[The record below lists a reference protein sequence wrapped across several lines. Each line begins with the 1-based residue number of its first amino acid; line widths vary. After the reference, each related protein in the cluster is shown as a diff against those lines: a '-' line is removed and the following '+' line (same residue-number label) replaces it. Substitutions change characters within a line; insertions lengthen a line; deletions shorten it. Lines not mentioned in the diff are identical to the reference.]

1 MKKNASSKIL
11 LSLGVAT
18 LLYSSAFAQ
27 EINLT
32 ESSDVGNYFEENGKD
47 INLKNPDKYKGQ
59 DLNIKMGVWDLPN
72 DDYDSAD
79 YRLNIDI
86 GKNNTLSFTHN
97 NGQNPAYVTN
107 LNATAK
113 EVKTTDIV
121 LQAFAPSVI
130 NGDLTMTSS
139 GGEAITEDE
148 KKGSGIILYNGAVE
162 GKSANGSLTING
174 NFTADKTLFAT
185 YGNFVKV
192 NGTANLKN
200 SNFGLMKRSYTDLEA
215 NNVVMV
221 QAKDFN
227 ENILKANNNAG
238 ALLLKFA
245 SDYISTDVQGKD
257 PLEAGTIIDI
267 SDEDK
272 YGDGEKGLVDYKLS
286 VQNCGGNKCLVDYK
300 LSVQNC
306 GGNKCL
312 VINGGA
318 TAAAKDK
325 LVQLQVDIDA
335 IDKLL
340 KNEFDFSQD
349 EEWTKAK
356 EALEKQKTELEQLKQ
371 EAEKNGGKIDDEKYI
386 DLVNKNSNLN
396 LSANDKASI
405 LALRSITEQL
415 GSIGADLASREGVK
429 LALDIKKDTDNTG
442 KSVSNLNSASSAVN
456 TTMNISNDV
465 SIGSRVAMLNNPF
478 GTYASKM
485 NGLKF
490 AALDSDMRPS
500 YVNEYTNSV
509 WANAF
514 GGANIIDGDSG
525 AMYGATIGVDKQA
538 NDDVLWGTYF
548 TYANAKIKDNNLE
561 QKSDNFQLGMY
572 STINVAPQWEL
583 NLKAYAQVSPTKQ
596 DNVQTDGAYNS
607 DYTSKFLGL
616 SANAG
621 RVFDFSDNTLF
632 IKPFAG
638 VNYYFSYTPSHTENG
653 AIAKDIDSMK
663 NNSVSVE
670 VGAEF
675 RKYMNENSYIFVTPK
690 IEQFVINSGDDYT
703 ANLAVNNAFFTSIE
717 ANNKKKTYGQIIV
730 GGNVDFTNQLSMNLG
745 FGAKQILAGKVDNK
759 NETYLSGQVGLKY
772 KF

>member
-18 LLYSSAFAQ
+18 LLYSGAFAA
-27 EINLT
+27 EITFN
-32 ESSDVGNYFEENGKD
+32 SDSDLNTHFD
-47 INLKNPDKYKGQ
+47 INEKDNVATFKNENYKNQ
-59 DLNIKMGVWDLPN
+59 DLTFKINTLAF
-72 DDYDSAD
+72 DDAHEDAKI
-79 YRLNIDI
+79 NIDL
-86 GKNNTLSFTHN
+86 GNNSLTLENTRNS
-97 NGQNPAYVTN
+97 GGE
-107 LNATAK
+107 TAALVRNFNVDAK
-113 EVKTTDIV
+113 DFKTTDIG
-121 LQAFAPSVI
+121 LSYFNAGII
-130 NGDLTMTSS
+130 NANFTMV
-139 GGEAITEDE
+139 
-148 KKGSGIILYNGAVE
+148 GSGEDFDLDNIDKNKASSLLIFNGSRENTNDTV
-162 GKSANGSLTING
+162 NGSLTVNG
-174 NFTADKTLFAT
+174 DFSAT
-185 YGNFVKV
+185 NSAIVSMKSDTFKV
-192 NGTANLKN
+192 NGTATIEKSGLGFLSQSYSNL
-200 SNFGLMKRSYTDLEA
+200 DA
-215 NNVVMV
+215 NDFIVLR
-221 QAKDFN
+221 AKDIKTDKLN
-227 ENILKANNNAG
+227 DETNAG
-238 ALLLKFA
+238 ALILKSGSSYIDESLLNGDDSIA
-245 SDYISTDVQGKD
+245 SLDVT
-257 PLEAGTIIDI
+257 A
-267 SDEDK
+267 EDNK
-272 YGDGEKGLVDYKLS
+272 YGGVFVDYKLS
-286 VQNCGGNKCLVDYK
+286 LKNCGGD
-300 LSVQNC
+300 
-306 GGNKCL
+306 KCL

-318 TAAAKDK
+318 TAAAKK
-325 LVQLQVDIDA
+325 LTNQIAVDLEAITRIID
-335 IDKLL
+335 DLD
-340 KNEFDFSQD
+340 NEQ
-349 EEWTKAK
+349 AK
-356 EALEKQKTELEQLKQ
+356 EALQEQKTELEKLQQ
-371 EAEKNGGKIDDEKYI
+371 EAMQNGGKIDDEKYI
-386 DLVNKNSNLN
+386 DLVNKNLNLN

-525 AMYGATIGVDKQA
+525 AMYGATVGVDKQA
-538 NDDVLWGTYF
+538 NDDVLWGAYF

-596 DNVQTDGAYNS
+596 DNVQIDGAYNS

-703 ANLAVNNAFFTSIE
+703 ANLAVNNAFFTSVE

>member
-32 ESSDVGNYFEENGKD
+32 QSSDIGNYFEENGKD

-97 NGQNPAYVTN
+97 NDQNPVYVTN

-121 LQAFAPSVI
+121 LQASAPSVI
-130 NGDLTMTSS
+130 NGNLTMTSS
-139 GGEAITEDE
+139 GGGAITEDE
-148 KKGSGIILYNGAVE
+148 KKGSGIILYNGNGAVE

-174 NFTADKTLFAT
+174 NFAADKTLFAA

-192 NGTANLKN
+192 NGTANLTN

-215 NNVVMV
+215 NNVVIV

-245 SDYISTDVQGKD
+245 GDYISTDVQGKD

-286 VQNCGGNKCLVDYK
+286 VQNCGGNKCLV
-300 LSVQNC
+300 
-306 GGNKCL
+306 
-312 VINGGA
+312 INGGA

-325 LVQLQVDIDA
+325 LTQLQVDIDT

-340 KNEFDFSQD
+340 KNEFDSSQG
-349 EEWTKAK
+349 EEWEQAK
-356 EALEKQKTELEQLKQ
+356 ETLKKQQAEIQTMLE
-371 EAEKNGGKIDDEKYI
+371 EAKKNGGKIDDEKYI
-386 DLVNKNSNLN
+386 DLVNKNLNLN

-415 GSIGADLASREGVK
+415 GSIGADLANREGVK

-525 AMYGATIGVDKQA
+525 AMYGATVGVDKQA
-538 NDDVLWGTYF
+538 NDDVLWGAYF

-596 DNVQTDGAYNS
+596 DNVQIDGAYNS

-663 NNSVSVE
+663 NNSVSIE

-703 ANLAVNNAFFTSIE
+703 ANLAVNNAFFTSVE

>member
-18 LLYSSAFAQ
+18 LLYSGAFAA
-27 EINLT
+27 EITFN
-32 ESSDVGNYFEENGKD
+32 SDSDLNTHFD
-47 INLKNPDKYKGQ
+47 INEKDNVATFKNENYKNQ
-59 DLNIKMGVWDLPN
+59 DLTFKINTLAF
-72 DDYDSAD
+72 DDAPEDAKI
-79 YRLNIDI
+79 NIDL
-86 GKNNTLSFTHN
+86 GNNSLTLENTRNSS
-97 NGQNPAYVTN
+97 GE
-107 LNATAK
+107 TAALVRNFNVDAK
-113 EVKTTDIV
+113 DFKTTDIG
-121 LQAFAPSVI
+121 LSYFNAGII
-130 NGDLTMTSS
+130 NANFTMV
-139 GGEAITEDE
+139 
-148 KKGSGIILYNGAVE
+148 GSGEDFDLDNIDKNKASSLLIFNGSRENTNDTV
-162 GKSANGSLTING
+162 NGSLTVNG
-174 NFTADKTLFAT
+174 DFSAT
-185 YGNFVKV
+185 NSAIVSMKSDTFKV
-192 NGTANLKN
+192 NGTATLKEAGLGFLSQSYSNLDVN
-200 SNFGLMKRSYTDLEA
+200 DFIALR
-215 NNVVMV
+215 
-221 QAKDFN
+221 AKDIKTDKLN
-227 ENILKANNNAG
+227 DETNAG
-238 ALLLKFA
+238 ALILKSASSYIDESLLNGDDYVA
-245 SDYISTDVQGKD
+245 SLDVT
-257 PLEAGTIIDI
+257 A
-267 SDEDK
+267 EDNK
-272 YGDGEKGLVDYKLS
+272 YGGVFVDYKLS
-286 VQNCGGNKCLVDYK
+286 LKNCGGD
-300 LSVQNC
+300 
-306 GGNKCL
+306 KCL

-318 TAAAKDK
+318 TAAAKK
-325 LVQLQVDIDA
+325 LTNQIAVDLEAITRIIDGL
-335 IDKLL
+335 D
-340 KNEFDFSQD
+340 NEQ
-349 EEWTKAK
+349 AK
-356 EALEKQKTELEQLKQ
+356 ETLKKQQAEIQTMLE
-371 EAEKNGGKIDDEKYI
+371 EAKKNGGKIDDEKYI
-386 DLVNKNSNLN
+386 DLVNKNLNLN

-525 AMYGATIGVDKQA
+525 AMYGATVGVDKQA
-538 NDDVLWGTYF
+538 NDDVLWGAYF

-596 DNVQTDGAYNS
+596 DNVQIDGAYNS

-703 ANLAVNNAFFTSIE
+703 ANLAVNNAFFTSVE

>member
-32 ESSDVGNYFEENGKD
+32 QSSDVGNYFEENGKD

-72 DDYDSAD
+72 DDYDSDD

-97 NGQNPAYVTN
+97 NGQNPVYVTN

-130 NGDLTMTSS
+130 NGNLTMTSS
-139 GGEAITEDE
+139 GAETITEDE

-174 NFTADKTLFAT
+174 NFAADKTLFAA

-192 NGTANLKN
+192 NGTANLTN

-215 NNVVMV
+215 NNVVIV

-245 SDYISTDVQGKD
+245 GDYISTDVQGKD
-257 PLEAGTIIDI
+257 PLEAATIIDI

-286 VQNCGGNKCLVDYK
+286 VQNCGGNKCLV
-300 LSVQNC
+300 
-306 GGNKCL
+306 
-312 VINGGA
+312 INGGA

-325 LVQLQVDIDA
+325 LTQLQVDIDT

-340 KNEFDFSQD
+340 KNEFDSSQG
-349 EEWTKAK
+349 EEWEQAK
-356 EALEKQKTELEQLKQ
+356 ETLKKQQAEIQTMLE
-371 EAEKNGGKIDDEKYI
+371 EAKKNGGKIDDEKYI
-386 DLVNKNSNLN
+386 DLVNKNLNLN

-525 AMYGATIGVDKQA
+525 AMYGATVGVDKQA
-538 NDDVLWGTYF
+538 NDDVLWGAYF

-596 DNVQTDGAYNS
+596 DNVQIDGAYNS

-703 ANLAVNNAFFTSIE
+703 ANLAVNNAFFTSVE

>member
-32 ESSDVGNYFEENGKD
+32 QSSDVGNYFEENGKD

-97 NGQNPAYVTN
+97 NDQNPVYVTN

-121 LQAFAPSVI
+121 LQASAPSVI
-130 NGDLTMTSS
+130 NGNLTMTSS
-139 GGEAITEDE
+139 GGGAITEDE
-148 KKGSGIILYNGAVE
+148 KKGSGIILYNGNGAVE

-174 NFTADKTLFAT
+174 NFTADKTLFAA

-192 NGTANLKN
+192 NGTANLTN

-215 NNVVMV
+215 NNVVIV

-245 SDYISTDVQGKD
+245 GDYISTDVQGKD
-257 PLEAGTIIDI
+257 PLEAITIIDI

-272 YGDGEKGLVDYKLS
+272 YGDGEKG
-286 VQNCGGNKCLVDYK
+286 LVDYK

-340 KNEFDFSQD
+340 KNEFDSSQG
-349 EEWTKAK
+349 EEWEQAK
-356 EALEKQKTELEQLKQ
+356 ETLKKQQAELQTMLE
-371 EAEKNGGKIDDEKYI
+371 EAKKNGGKIDDEKYI

-525 AMYGATIGVDKQA
+525 AMYGATVGVDKQA
-538 NDDVLWGTYF
+538 NDDVLWGAYF

-596 DNVQTDGAYNS
+596 DNVQIDGAYNS

-703 ANLAVNNAFFTSIE
+703 ANLAVNNAFFTSVE

>member
-32 ESSDVGNYFEENGKD
+32 QSSDVGNYFEENGKD

-97 NGQNPAYVTN
+97 NGQNPVYVTN

-121 LQAFAPSVI
+121 LQASAPSVI
-130 NGDLTMTSS
+130 NGNLTMTSS
-139 GGEAITEDE
+139 GAETITEDE
-148 KKGSGIILYNGAVE
+148 KKGSGIILYNGNGAVE

-174 NFTADKTLFAT
+174 NFTADKTLFAA

-192 NGTANLKN
+192 NGTANLTN

-215 NNVVMV
+215 NNVVIV

-245 SDYISTDVQGKD
+245 GDYISTDVQGKD
-257 PLEAGTIIDI
+257 PLEAATIIDI

-272 YGDGEKGLVDYKLS
+272 YGDGEKG
-286 VQNCGGNKCLVDYK
+286 LVDYK

-325 LVQLQVDIDA
+325 LVQLQVDIDT

-340 KNEFDFSQD
+340 KNEFDSSQG
-349 EEWTKAK
+349 EEWEQAK
-356 EALEKQKTELEQLKQ
+356 ETLKKQQAEIQTMLE
-371 EAEKNGGKIDDEKYI
+371 EAKKNGGKIDDEKYI
-386 DLVNKNSNLN
+386 DLVNKNLNLN

-525 AMYGATIGVDKQA
+525 AMYGATVGVDKQA
-538 NDDVLWGTYF
+538 NDDVLWGAYF

-596 DNVQTDGAYNS
+596 DNVQIDGAYNS

-703 ANLAVNNAFFTSIE
+703 ANLAVNNAFFTSVE

>member
-32 ESSDVGNYFEENGKD
+32 QSSDIGNYFEENGKD

-97 NGQNPAYVTN
+97 NDQNPVYVTN

-121 LQAFAPSVI
+121 LQASAPSVI
-130 NGDLTMTSS
+130 NGNLTMTSS
-139 GGEAITEDE
+139 GGGAITEDE
-148 KKGSGIILYNGAVE
+148 KKGSGIILYNGNGAVE

-192 NGTANLKN
+192 NGTANLTN

-227 ENILKANNNAG
+227 EDILKANNNAG

-245 SDYISTDVQGKD
+245 GDYISTSVQGKD

-286 VQNCGGNKCLVDYK
+286 VQNCGGNKCLV
-300 LSVQNC
+300 
-306 GGNKCL
+306 
-312 VINGGA
+312 INGGA
-318 TAAAKDK
+318 TAAAKNK
-325 LVQLQVDIDA
+325 LVQLQVDIDT

-340 KNEFDFSQD
+340 KNEFDSDQD
-349 EEWTKAK
+349 EEWKQAK
-356 EALEKQKTELEQLKQ
+356 EALEKQKTEFQTMLE
-371 EAEKNGGKIDDEKYI
+371 EAKKNGGKIDDEKYI

-429 LALDIKKDTDNTG
+429 LALQIKKDTDNTG

-525 AMYGATIGVDKQA
+525 AMYGATVGVDKQA
-538 NDDVLWGTYF
+538 NDDVLWGAYF

-596 DNVQTDGAYNS
+596 DNVQIDGAYNS

-703 ANLAVNNAFFTSIE
+703 ANLAVNNAFFTSVE

>member
-32 ESSDVGNYFEENGKD
+32 QSSDVGNYFEENGKD

-59 DLNIKMGVWDLPN
+59 DLNIKMGVWDLP
-72 DDYDSAD
+72 DDYDSDD

-97 NGQNPAYVTN
+97 NDQNPVYVTN

-130 NGDLTMTSS
+130 NGNLTMTSS
-139 GGEAITEDE
+139 GAGAITEDE
-148 KKGSGIILYNGAVE
+148 QKGSGIILYNGVE

-174 NFTADKTLFAT
+174 NFAADKTLFAA

-192 NGTANLKN
+192 NGTANLTN

-215 NNVVMV
+215 NNVVIV

-245 SDYISTDVQGKD
+245 GDYISTDVQGKD

-286 VQNCGGNKCLVDYK
+286 VQNCGGNKCLV
-300 LSVQNC
+300 
-306 GGNKCL
+306 
-312 VINGGA
+312 INGGA

-325 LVQLQVDIDA
+325 LVQLQVDIDT

-340 KNEFDFSQD
+340 KNEFDSSQG
-349 EEWTKAK
+349 EEWEQAK
-356 EALEKQKTELEQLKQ
+356 ETLKKQQAEIQTMLE
-371 EAEKNGGKIDDEKYI
+371 EAKKNGGKIDDEKYI
-386 DLVNKNSNLN
+386 DLVNKNLNLN

-525 AMYGATIGVDKQA
+525 AMYGATVGVDKQA
-538 NDDVLWGTYF
+538 NDDVLWGAYF

-596 DNVQTDGAYNS
+596 DNVQIDGAYNS

-703 ANLAVNNAFFTSIE
+703 ANLAVNNAFFTSVE

>member
-27 EINLT
+27 EINLAG
-32 ESSDVGNYFEENGKD
+32 SSDIGKYFEENGKD
-47 INLKNPDKYKGQ
+47 INLKNPDQYKGQ
-59 DLNIKMGVWDLPN
+59 DLSIKMGIGDLPS
-72 DDYDSAD
+72 DGYDSAD

-97 NGQNPAYVTN
+97 NNQEPAYVTN

-139 GGEAITEDE
+139 GKEAITQDE
-148 KKGSGIILYNGAVE
+148 EKGSGIILYNGAGE
-162 GKSANGSLTING
+162 TQSANGSLTING

-192 NGTANLKN
+192 NGTANLTN

-227 ENILKANNNAG
+227 KDILEEKSNNNAG

-245 SDYISTDVQGKD
+245 SDYISTNVQGKD
-257 PLEAGTIIDI
+257 PLEAGTVLDI
-267 SDEDK
+267 TDDK
-272 YGDGEKGLVDYKLS
+272 YSGGLVDYKLS
-286 VQNCGGNKCLVDYK
+286 VQNCGGNKCLV
-300 LSVQNC
+300 V
-306 GGNKCL
+306 
-312 VINGGA
+312 NGGA

-325 LVQLQVDIDA
+325 LVQLQVDIDT
-335 IDKLL
+335 INKLL
-340 KNEFDFSQD
+340 ENEFDSSQD

-478 GTYASKM
+478 G
-485 NGLKF
+485 
-490 AALDSDMRPS
+490 
-500 YVNEYTNSV
+500 
-509 WANAF
+509 
-514 GGANIIDGDSG
+514 
-525 AMYGATIGVDKQA
+525 
-538 NDDVLWGTYF
+538 
-548 TYANAKIKDNNLE
+548 
-561 QKSDNFQLGMY
+561 
-572 STINVAPQWEL
+572 
-583 NLKAYAQVSPTKQ
+583 
-596 DNVQTDGAYNS
+596 
-607 DYTSKFLGL
+607 
-616 SANAG
+616 
-621 RVFDFSDNTLF
+621 
-632 IKPFAG
+632 
-638 VNYYFSYTPSHTENG
+638 
-653 AIAKDIDSMK
+653 
-663 NNSVSVE
+663 
-670 VGAEF
+670 
-675 RKYMNENSYIFVTPK
+675 
-690 IEQFVINSGDDYT
+690 
-703 ANLAVNNAFFTSIE
+703 
-717 ANNKKKTYGQIIV
+717 
-730 GGNVDFTNQLSMNLG
+730 
-745 FGAKQILAGKVDNK
+745 K
-759 NETYLSGQVGLKY
+759 NEWS
-772 KF
+772 

>member
-32 ESSDVGNYFEENGKD
+32 QSSDVGNYFEENGKD

-59 DLNIKMGVWDLPN
+59 DLNIKMGVWDLPD

-97 NGQNPAYVTN
+97 NDQNPVYVTN

-130 NGDLTMTSS
+130 NGNLTMTSS
-139 GGEAITEDE
+139 GGGAITEDE
-148 KKGSGIILYNGAVE
+148 KKGSGIILYNGNGAVE

-174 NFTADKTLFAT
+174 NFAADKTLFAA

-192 NGTANLKN
+192 NGTANLTN

-215 NNVVMV
+215 NNVVIV

-245 SDYISTDVQGKD
+245 GDYISTDVQGKD

-286 VQNCGGNKCLVDYK
+286 VQNCGGNKCLV
-300 LSVQNC
+300 
-306 GGNKCL
+306 
-312 VINGGA
+312 INGGA

-325 LVQLQVDIDA
+325 LVQLQVDIDT

-340 KNEFDFSQD
+340 KNEFDSSQG
-349 EEWTKAK
+349 EEWEQAK
-356 EALEKQKTELEQLKQ
+356 ETLKKQQAEIQTMLE
-371 EAEKNGGKIDDEKYI
+371 EAKKNGGKIDDEKYI
-386 DLVNKNSNLN
+386 DLVNKNLNLN

-525 AMYGATIGVDKQA
+525 AMYGATVGVDKQA
-538 NDDVLWGTYF
+538 NDDVLWGAYF

-596 DNVQTDGAYNS
+596 DNVQIDGAYNS

-653 AIAKDIDSMK
+653 AIAKDIDSIK

-703 ANLAVNNAFFTSIE
+703 ANLAVNNAFFTSVE

>member
-18 LLYSSAFAQ
+18 LLYSGAFAA
-27 EINLT
+27 EITFN
-32 ESSDVGNYFEENGKD
+32 SDSDLNTHFD
-47 INLKNPDKYKGQ
+47 INEKDNVATFKNENYKNQ
-59 DLNIKMGVWDLPN
+59 DLTFKINTLAF
-72 DDYDSAD
+72 DDAPEDAKI
-79 YRLNIDI
+79 NIDL
-86 GKNNTLSFTHN
+86 GNNSLTLENTRNS
-97 NGQNPAYVTN
+97 GGE
-107 LNATAK
+107 TAALVRNFNVDAK
-113 EVKTTDIV
+113 DFKTTDIG
-121 LQAFAPSVI
+121 LSYFNAGII
-130 NGDLTMTSS
+130 NANFTMV
-139 GGEAITEDE
+139 
-148 KKGSGIILYNGAVE
+148 GSGEDFDLDNIDKNKASSLLIFNGSRENTNDTV
-162 GKSANGSLTING
+162 NGSLTVNG
-174 NFTADKTLFAT
+174 DFSAT
-185 YGNFVKV
+185 NSAIVSMKSDTFKV
-192 NGTANLKN
+192 NGTATIEKSGLGFLSQSYSNLDVN
-200 SNFGLMKRSYTDLEA
+200 DFIALR
-215 NNVVMV
+215 
-221 QAKDFN
+221 AKDIKTDKLN
-227 ENILKANNNAG
+227 DETNAG
-238 ALLLKFA
+238 ALILKSASSYIDESLLNDDDYVA
-245 SDYISTDVQGKD
+245 SLDVT
-257 PLEAGTIIDI
+257 A
-267 SDEDK
+267 EDNK
-272 YGDGEKGLVDYKLS
+272 YGGVFVDYKLS
-286 VQNCGGNKCLVDYK
+286 LKNCGGD
-300 LSVQNC
+300 
-306 GGNKCL
+306 KCL

-318 TAAAKDK
+318 TAAAKK
-325 LVQLQVDIDA
+325 LTNQIAVDLEAITRIIDGL
-335 IDKLL
+335 D
-340 KNEFDFSQD
+340 NEQ
-349 EEWTKAK
+349 AK
-356 EALEKQKTELEQLKQ
+356 EALQEQKTELEQLKQ

-525 AMYGATIGVDKQA
+525 AMYGATVGVDKQA
-538 NDDVLWGTYF
+538 NDDVLWGAYF

-596 DNVQTDGAYNS
+596 DNVQIDGAYNS

>member
-32 ESSDVGNYFEENGKD
+32 QSSDVGNYFEENGND

-59 DLNIKMGVWDLPN
+59 DLSIKMGVWDLPN

-97 NGQNPAYVTN
+97 NGQNPVYVTN

-121 LQAFAPSVI
+121 LQASAPSVI
-130 NGDLTMTSS
+130 NGNLTMTSS
-139 GGEAITEDE
+139 GAGTITEDE
-148 KKGSGIILYNGAVE
+148 KKGSGIILYNGNGAVE

-174 NFTADKTLFAT
+174 NFTADKTLFAA

-192 NGTANLKN
+192 NGTANLTN

-215 NNVVMV
+215 NNVVIV

-245 SDYISTDVQGKD
+245 GDYISTDVQGKD
-257 PLEAGTIIDI
+257 PLEAVTIIDI

-286 VQNCGGNKCLVDYK
+286 VQNCGGNKCLV
-300 LSVQNC
+300 V
-306 GGNKCL
+306 
-312 VINGGA
+312 NGGA

-325 LVQLQVDIDA
+325 LTQLKVDINA

-340 KNEFDFSQD
+340 KNEFDSSQD
-349 EEWTKAK
+349 EEWKQAK
-356 EALEKQKTELEQLKQ
+356 EALEKQKTELEKLQQ
-371 EAEKNGGKIDDEKYI
+371 EAMQNGGKIDDEKYI
-386 DLVNKNSNLN
+386 DLVNKNLNLN

-525 AMYGATIGVDKQA
+525 AMYGATVGVDKQA
-538 NDDVLWGTYF
+538 NDDVLWGAYF

-572 STINVAPQWEL
+572 STINIAPQWEL

-596 DNVQTDGAYNS
+596 DNVQIDGAYNS

-703 ANLAVNNAFFTSIE
+703 ANLAVNNAFFTSVE
-717 ANNKKKTYGQIIV
+717 ANNKKKNIR
-730 GGNVDFTNQLSMNLG
+730 TNYRRG
-745 FGAKQILAGKVDNK
+745 
-759 NETYLSGQVGLKY
+759 
-772 KF
+772 

>member
-32 ESSDVGNYFEENGKD
+32 QSSDVGKYFEENGKD
-47 INLKNPDKYKGQ
+47 INLKNPDQYKGQ
-59 DLNIKMGVWDLPN
+59 DLSIKMGVWDLPN

-86 GKNNTLSFTHN
+86 GKDNTLSFTHN
-97 NGQNPAYVTN
+97 NKENPAYVTN

-130 NGDLTMTSS
+130 NGNLTMTSS
-139 GGEAITEDE
+139 GAGAITEDE
-148 KKGSGIILYNGAVE
+148 KKGSGIILYNGNGAVE

-174 NFTADKTLFAT
+174 NFAADKTLFAA

-192 NGTANLKN
+192 NGTANLTN

-215 NNVVMV
+215 NNVVIV

-286 VQNCGGNKCLVDYK
+286 VQNCGGNKCLV
-300 LSVQNC
+300 
-306 GGNKCL
+306 
-312 VINGGA
+312 INGGA
-318 TAAAKDK
+318 TAAAKNK

-340 KNEFDFSQD
+340 KSEFDSSQD
-349 EEWTKAK
+349 EEWEQAK
-356 EALEKQKTELEQLKQ
+356 ETLKKQQAEIQTMLE
-371 EAEKNGGKIDDEKYI
+371 EAKKNGGKIDDEKYI

-525 AMYGATIGVDKQA
+525 AMYGATVGVDKQA
-538 NDDVLWGTYF
+538 NDDVLWGAYF

-596 DNVQTDGAYNS
+596 DNVQIDGAYNS

-663 NNSVSVE
+663 NNSVSIE

-703 ANLAVNNAFFTSIE
+703 ANLAVNNAFFTSVE

>member
-1 MKKNASSKIL
+1 MLIFNGSRENTNDTVNT
-11 LSLGVAT
+11 G
-18 LLYSSAFAQ
+18 
-27 EINLT
+27 LT
-32 ESSDVGNYFEENGKD
+32 V
-47 INLKNPDKYKGQ
+47 
-59 DLNIKMGVWDLPN
+59 
-72 DDYDSAD
+72 
-79 YRLNIDI
+79 
-86 GKNNTLSFTHN
+86 
-97 NGQNPAYVTN
+97 
-107 LNATAK
+107 
-113 EVKTTDIV
+113 
-121 LQAFAPSVI
+121 
-130 NGDLTMTSS
+130 NGDFSTTNSTIVSM
-139 GGEAITEDE
+139 
-148 KKGSGIILYNGAVE
+148 
-162 GKSANGSLTING
+162 KSDT
-174 NFTADKTLFAT
+174 F
-185 YGNFVKV
+185 KV
-192 NGTANLKN
+192 NGTATLKEAGLRFLSQSYSNLDVN
-200 SNFGLMKRSYTDLEA
+200 DFIALR
-215 NNVVMV
+215 
-221 QAKDFN
+221 AKDIKTDKLN
-227 ENILKANNNAG
+227 DETNAG
-238 ALLLKFA
+238 ALILKTASSYINESLLNGD
-245 SDYISTDVQGKD
+245 DYAAYLDV
-257 PLEAGTIIDI
+257 ID
-267 SDEDK
+267 DKK
-272 YGDGEKGLVDYKLS
+272 YGGAFVDYKLS
-286 VQNCGGNKCLVDYK
+286 LKNCGGD
-300 LSVQNC
+300 
-306 GGNKCL
+306 KCL

-318 TAAAKDK
+318 TAAAKNLTNQIAVDLEAITRIIDGLDNEQAK
-325 LVQLQVDIDA
+325 KTLQ
-335 IDKLL
+335 
-340 KNEFDFSQD
+340 Q
-349 EEWTKAK
+349 
-356 EALEKQKTELEQLKQ
+356 QKTELEQLKQ

-429 LALDIKKDTDNTG
+429 LALQIKKDTDNTG

-525 AMYGATIGVDKQA
+525 AMYGATVGVDKQA
-538 NDDVLWGTYF
+538 NDDVLWGAYF

-572 STINVAPQWEL
+572 STINIAPQWEL

-596 DNVQTDGAYNS
+596 DNVQIDGAYNS

-638 VNYYFSYTPSHTENG
+638 VNYYFSYTPFHTENG

-690 IEQFVINSGDDYT
+690 IEQFVINSSDDYT

>member
-18 LLYSSAFAQ
+18 LLYSSAFAA
-27 EINLT
+27 EITFN
-32 ESSDVGNYFEENGKD
+32 SDSDLNTHFD
-47 INLKNPDKYKGQ
+47 INEKDNVATFKNENYKNQ
-59 DLNIKMGVWDLPN
+59 DLTFKINTLAF
-72 DDYDSAD
+72 DDAPEDAKI
-79 YRLNIDI
+79 NIDL
-86 GKNNTLSFTHN
+86 GNNSLTLENTRNSS
-97 NGQNPAYVTN
+97 GE
-107 LNATAK
+107 TAALVRNFNVDAK
-113 EVKTTDIV
+113 DFKTTDIG
-121 LQAFAPSVI
+121 LSYFNAGII
-130 NGDLTMTSS
+130 NANFTMV
-139 GGEAITEDE
+139 
-148 KKGSGIILYNGAVE
+148 GSGEDFDLDNIDKNKASSLLIFNGSRENTNDTV
-162 GKSANGSLTING
+162 NGSLTVNG
-174 NFTADKTLFAT
+174 DFSAT
-185 YGNFVKV
+185 NSAIVSMKSDTFKV
-192 NGTANLKN
+192 NGTATLKEADLGFLSQSYSNLDVN
-200 SNFGLMKRSYTDLEA
+200 DFIALR
-215 NNVVMV
+215 
-221 QAKDFN
+221 AKDIKTDKLN
-227 ENILKANNNAG
+227 DETNAG
-238 ALLLKFA
+238 ALILKSASSYIDESLLNGDDYVA
-245 SDYISTDVQGKD
+245 SLDVT
-257 PLEAGTIIDI
+257 A
-267 SDEDK
+267 EDNK
-272 YGDGEKGLVDYKLS
+272 YGGVFVDYKLS
-286 VQNCGGNKCLVDYK
+286 LKNCGGD
-300 LSVQNC
+300 
-306 GGNKCL
+306 KCL

-318 TAAAKDK
+318 TAAAKK
-325 LVQLQVDIDA
+325 LTNQIAVDLEAITRIIDGL
-335 IDKLL
+335 D
-340 KNEFDFSQD
+340 NEQ
-349 EEWTKAK
+349 AK
-356 EALEKQKTELEQLKQ
+356 EALQEQKTELEQLKQ

-386 DLVNKNSNLN
+386 DLVNKNLNLN

-525 AMYGATIGVDKQA
+525 AMYGATVGVDKQA
-538 NDDVLWGTYF
+538 NDDVLWGAYF

-596 DNVQTDGAYNS
+596 DNVQIDGAYNS

-663 NNSVSVE
+663 NNSVSIE

-703 ANLAVNNAFFTSIE
+703 ANLAVNNAFFTSVE

>member
-18 LLYSSAFAQ
+18 LLYSGAFAQ
-27 EINLT
+27 EIDLT
-32 ESSDVGNYFEENGKD
+32 QSSDIGKYFEENGKD

-59 DLNIKMGVWDLPN
+59 DLSIKMGIGDLPS
-72 DDYDSAD
+72 DGYDSAD
-79 YRLNIDI
+79 YRFNIDI

-97 NGQNPAYVTN
+97 NKGEPAYVTN

-130 NGDLTMTSS
+130 NGNLTMTSS
-139 GGEAITEDE
+139 GAGAITEDE
-148 KKGSGIILYNGAVE
+148 KKGSGIILYNGAGE
-162 GKSANGSLTING
+162 TQSANGSLTING
-174 NFTADKTLFAT
+174 NFTVDKTLFAT

-192 NGTANLKN
+192 NGTANLTN
-200 SNFGLMKRSYTDLEA
+200 SNFGLIKRSYTDLEA

-227 ENILKANNNAG
+227 KDILEEKSNNNAG
-238 ALLLKFA
+238 ALLVKFLN
-245 SDYISTDVQGKD
+245 DYVSTDLHGKD
-257 PLEAGTIIDI
+257 VIETGAVIDI
-267 SDEDK
+267 SDEDE
-272 YGDGEKGLVDYKLS
+272 YGDGKKGLVDYKLS
-286 VQNCGGNKCLVDYK
+286 VQNCGGNKCLV
-300 LSVQNC
+300 V
-306 GGNKCL
+306 
-312 VINGGA
+312 NGGA

-325 LVQLQVDIDA
+325 LTQLKVDINA

-340 KNEFDFSQD
+340 KNEFDSSQD
-349 EEWTKAK
+349 EEWKQAK
-356 EALEKQKTELEQLKQ
+356 EALEKQKTELEKLQQ
-371 EAEKNGGKIDDEKYI
+371 EAMQNGGKIDDEKYI
-386 DLVNKNSNLN
+386 DLVNKNLNLN

-525 AMYGATIGVDKQA
+525 AMYGATVGVDKQA
-538 NDDVLWGTYF
+538 NDDVLWGAYF

-596 DNVQTDGAYNS
+596 DNVQIDGAYNS

-703 ANLAVNNAFFTSIE
+703 ANLAVNKCFL
-717 ANNKKKTYGQIIV
+717 Y
-730 GGNVDFTNQLSMNLG
+730 
-745 FGAKQILAGKVDNK
+745 
-759 NETYLSGQVGLKY
+759 
-772 KF
+772 

>member
-18 LLYSSAFAQ
+18 LLYSGAFAA
-27 EINLT
+27 EITFN
-32 ESSDVGNYFEENGKD
+32 SDSDLNTHFD
-47 INLKNPDKYKGQ
+47 INEKDNVATFKNENYKNQ
-59 DLNIKMGVWDLPN
+59 DLTFKINTLAF
-72 DDYDSAD
+72 DDAPEDAKI
-79 YRLNIDI
+79 NIDL
-86 GKNNTLSFTHN
+86 GNNSLTLENTRNS
-97 NGQNPAYVTN
+97 GGE
-107 LNATAK
+107 TAALVRNFNVDAK
-113 EVKTTDIV
+113 DFKTTDIG
-121 LQAFAPSVI
+121 LGYFNAGII
-130 NGDLTMTSS
+130 NANFTMV
-139 GGEAITEDE
+139 
-148 KKGSGIILYNGAVE
+148 GSGEDFDLDNIDKNKASSLLIFNGSRENTNDTV
-162 GKSANGSLTING
+162 NGSLTVNG
-174 NFTADKTLFAT
+174 DFSAT
-185 YGNFVKV
+185 NSAIVSMKSDTFKV
-192 NGTANLKN
+192 NGTATIEKSGLGFLSQSYSNL
-200 SNFGLMKRSYTDLEA
+200 DA
-215 NNVVMV
+215 NDFIVLR
-221 QAKDFN
+221 AKDIKTDKLN
-227 ENILKANNNAG
+227 DETNAG
-238 ALLLKFA
+238 ALILKSGSSYIDESLLNGDDYVA
-245 SDYISTDVQGKD
+245 SLDVT
-257 PLEAGTIIDI
+257 A
-267 SDEDK
+267 EDNK
-272 YGDGEKGLVDYKLS
+272 YGGVFVDYKLS
-286 VQNCGGNKCLVDYK
+286 LKNCGGD
-300 LSVQNC
+300 
-306 GGNKCL
+306 KCL

-318 TAAAKDK
+318 TAAAKK
-325 LVQLQVDIDA
+325 LTNQIAVDLEAITRIID
-335 IDKLL
+335 DLD
-340 KNEFDFSQD
+340 NEQ
-349 EEWTKAK
+349 AK
-356 EALEKQKTELEQLKQ
+356 ETLKKQQAELQTMLE
-371 EAEKNGGKIDDEKYI
+371 EAKKNGGKIDDEKYI
-386 DLVNKNSNLN
+386 DLVNKNLNLN

-525 AMYGATIGVDKQA
+525 AMYGATVGVDKQA

-596 DNVQTDGAYNS
+596 DNVQIDGAYNS

-663 NNSVSVE
+663 NNSVSIE

-703 ANLAVNNAFFTSIE
+703 ANLAVNNAFFTSVE

>member
-32 ESSDVGNYFEENGKD
+32 QSSDVGNYFEENGKD

-59 DLNIKMGVWDLPN
+59 DLSIKMGVWDLP
-72 DDYDSAD
+72 DDYDSDD

-97 NGQNPAYVTN
+97 NGQNPVYVTN

-130 NGDLTMTSS
+130 NGNLTMTSS
-139 GGEAITEDE
+139 GAETITEDE
-148 KKGSGIILYNGAVE
+148 KKGSGIILYNGNGAVE

-174 NFTADKTLFAT
+174 NFTADKTLFAA

-192 NGTANLKN
+192 NGTANLTN
-200 SNFGLMKRSYTDLEA
+200 SNFGLMKHSYTDLEA
-215 NNVVMV
+215 NNVVIV

-245 SDYISTDVQGKD
+245 GDYISTDVQGKD
-257 PLEAGTIIDI
+257 PLEAATIIDI

-272 YGDGEKGLVDYKLS
+272 YGDGEKG
-286 VQNCGGNKCLVDYK
+286 LVDYK

-325 LVQLQVDIDA
+325 LVQLQVDIDT

-340 KNEFDFSQD
+340 KNEFDSSQG
-349 EEWTKAK
+349 EEWEQAK
-356 EALEKQKTELEQLKQ
+356 ETLKKQQAEIQTMLE
-371 EAEKNGGKIDDEKYI
+371 EAKKNGGKIDDEKYI

-525 AMYGATIGVDKQA
+525 AMYGATVGVDKQA

-596 DNVQTDGAYNS
+596 DNVQIDGAYNS

-703 ANLAVNNAFFTSIE
+703 ANLAVNNAFFTSVE

>member
-1 MKKNASSKIL
+1 MLIFNGSRENTNDTVN
-11 LSLGVAT
+11 GG
-18 LLYSSAFAQ
+18 
-27 EINLT
+27 LT
-32 ESSDVGNYFEENGKD
+32 V
-47 INLKNPDKYKGQ
+47 
-59 DLNIKMGVWDLPN
+59 
-72 DDYDSAD
+72 
-79 YRLNIDI
+79 
-86 GKNNTLSFTHN
+86 
-97 NGQNPAYVTN
+97 
-107 LNATAK
+107 
-113 EVKTTDIV
+113 
-121 LQAFAPSVI
+121 
-130 NGDLTMTSS
+130 NGDFSATNSTIVSM
-139 GGEAITEDE
+139 
-148 KKGSGIILYNGAVE
+148 
-162 GKSANGSLTING
+162 KSDT
-174 NFTADKTLFAT
+174 F
-185 YGNFVKV
+185 KV
-192 NGTANLKN
+192 NGTATLKEAGLRFLSQSYSNLDVN
-200 SNFGLMKRSYTDLEA
+200 DFIALR
-215 NNVVMV
+215 
-221 QAKDFN
+221 AKDIKTDKLN
-227 ENILKANNNAG
+227 DETNAG
-238 ALLLKFA
+238 ALILKTASSYINESLLNGD
-245 SDYISTDVQGKD
+245 DYAAYLDVTDDK
-257 PLEAGTIIDI
+257 
-267 SDEDK
+267 K
-272 YGDGEKGLVDYKLS
+272 YGGAFVDYKLS
-286 VQNCGGNKCLVDYK
+286 LKNCGGD
-300 LSVQNC
+300 
-306 GGNKCL
+306 KCL

-318 TAAAKDK
+318 TAAAKNLTNQIAVDLEAITRIIDGLDNK
-325 LVQLQVDIDA
+325 QAKKTLQ
-335 IDKLL
+335 
-340 KNEFDFSQD
+340 Q
-349 EEWTKAK
+349 
-356 EALEKQKTELEQLKQ
+356 QKIELEQLKQ

-405 LALRSITEQL
+405 LVLRSITEQL

-429 LALDIKKDTDNTG
+429 LALQIKKDTDNTG

-465 SIGSRVAMLNNPF
+465 SIGSRVAMLNNSF

-538 NDDVLWGTYF
+538 NDDVLWGVYF

-572 STINVAPQWEL
+572 STINIAPQWEL

-596 DNVQTDGAYNS
+596 DNVQADGAYNS

-663 NNSVSVE
+663 NDSVSIE

-675 RKYMNENSYIFVTPK
+675 RKYMNENSYIFATPK

-703 ANLAVNNAFFTSIE
+703 ANLAVNNAFFTSVE

>member
-32 ESSDVGNYFEENGKD
+32 QSSDVGKYFEENGKD

-97 NGQNPAYVTN
+97 NDQNPVYVTN

-130 NGDLTMTSS
+130 NGDLTMTSL

-162 GKSANGSLTING
+162 GKSVNGSLTING

-192 NGTANLKN
+192 NGTANLTN

-215 NNVVMV
+215 NNVVIV

-245 SDYISTDVQGKD
+245 GDYISTDVQGKD

-286 VQNCGGNKCLVDYK
+286 VQNCGGNKCLV
-300 LSVQNC
+300 
-306 GGNKCL
+306 
-312 VINGGA
+312 INGGA

-325 LVQLQVDIDA
+325 LVQLQVDIDT

-340 KNEFDFSQD
+340 KNEFDSSQG
-349 EEWTKAK
+349 EEWEQAK
-356 EALEKQKTELEQLKQ
+356 ETLKKQQAEIQTMLE
-371 EAEKNGGKIDDEKYI
+371 EAKKNGGKIDDEKYI
-386 DLVNKNSNLN
+386 DLVNKNLNLN

-525 AMYGATIGVDKQA
+525 AMYGATVGVDKQA
-538 NDDVLWGTYF
+538 NDDVLWGAYF

-596 DNVQTDGAYNS
+596 DNVQIDGAYNS

>member
-18 LLYSSAFAQ
+18 LLYSGAFAA
-27 EINLT
+27 EITFN
-32 ESSDVGNYFEENGKD
+32 SDSDLNTHFD
-47 INLKNPDKYKGQ
+47 INEKDNVATFKNENYKNQ
-59 DLNIKMGVWDLPN
+59 DLTFKINTLAFEDAHEDAKI
-72 DDYDSAD
+72 
-79 YRLNIDI
+79 NIDL
-86 GKNNTLSFTHN
+86 GNNSLTLENTRNS
-97 NGQNPAYVTN
+97 GGE
-107 LNATAK
+107 TAALVRNFNVDAK
-113 EVKTTDIV
+113 DFKTTDIG
-121 LQAFAPSVI
+121 LSYFNA
-130 NGDLTMTSS
+130 
-139 GGEAITEDE
+139 
-148 KKGSGIILYNGAVE
+148 GIINANFTMVGSDEDFDLDNIDKNKASSLLIFNGSRENTNDTV
-162 GKSANGSLTING
+162 NGSLTVNG
-174 NFTADKTLFAT
+174 DFSAT
-185 YGNFVKV
+185 NSAIVSMKSDTFKV
-192 NGTANLKN
+192 NGTATIEKSGLGFLSQSYSNLDVN
-200 SNFGLMKRSYTDLEA
+200 DFIALR
-215 NNVVMV
+215 
-221 QAKDFN
+221 AKDIKTDKLN
-227 ENILKANNNAG
+227 DKTNAG
-238 ALLLKFA
+238 ALILKTASSYINENLLNGDDSIA
-245 SDYISTDVQGKD
+245 YLDV
-257 PLEAGTIIDI
+257 T
-267 SDEDK
+267 DEDNQ
-272 YGDGEKGLVDYKLS
+272 YGGVFVDYKLS
-286 VQNCGGNKCLVDYK
+286 LKNCGGD
-300 LSVQNC
+300 
-306 GGNKCL
+306 KCL

-318 TAAAKDK
+318 TAAAKK
-325 LVQLQVDIDA
+325 LTNQIAVDLEAITRIID
-335 IDKLL
+335 DLD
-340 KNEFDFSQD
+340 NEQ
-349 EEWTKAK
+349 AK

>member
-18 LLYSSAFAQ
+18 LLYSGAFAQ
-27 EINLT
+27 EIDLT
-32 ESSDVGNYFEENGKD
+32 QSSDIGKYFEENGKD
-47 INLKNPDKYKGQ
+47 INLKNPDQYKGQ
-59 DLNIKMGVWDLPN
+59 DLSIKMGVWDLPN

-79 YRLNIDI
+79 YRFNIDI

-97 NGQNPAYVTN
+97 NKGEPAYVTN

-139 GGEAITEDE
+139 GAGAITEDE
-148 KKGSGIILYNGAVE
+148 KKGSGIILYNGAGE
-162 GKSANGSLTING
+162 TQSANGSLTING
-174 NFTADKTLFAT
+174 NFTVDKTLFAT

-192 NGTANLKN
+192 NGTANLTN
-200 SNFGLMKRSYTDLEA
+200 SNFGLIKRSYTDLEA

-227 ENILKANNNAG
+227 KDILEEKSNNNAG
-238 ALLLKFA
+238 ALLVKFLN
-245 SDYISTDVQGKD
+245 DYVSTDLHGKD
-257 PLEAGTIIDI
+257 VIETGAVIDI
-267 SDEDK
+267 SDEDE
-272 YGDGEKGLVDYKLS
+272 YGDGKKGLVDYKLS
-286 VQNCGGNKCLVDYK
+286 VQNCGGNKCLV
-300 LSVQNC
+300 V
-306 GGNKCL
+306 
-312 VINGGA
+312 NGGA

-325 LVQLQVDIDA
+325 LTQLKVDINA

-340 KNEFDFSQD
+340 KNEFDSSQD
-349 EEWTKAK
+349 EEWKQAK
-356 EALEKQKTELEQLKQ
+356 EALEKQKTELEKLQQ
-371 EAEKNGGKIDDEKYI
+371 EAMQNGGKIDDEKYI
-386 DLVNKNSNLN
+386 DLVNKNLNLN

-429 LALDIKKDTDNTG
+429 LALQIKKDTDNTG
-442 KSVSNLNSASSAVN
+442 KSVSNFNSASSAVN

-525 AMYGATIGVDKQA
+525 AMYGATVGVDKQA
-538 NDDVLWGTYF
+538 NDNVLWGAYF

-572 STINVAPQWEL
+572 STINIAPQWEL

-596 DNVQTDGAYNS
+596 DNVQS
-607 DYTSKFLGL
+607 
-616 SANAG
+616 
-621 RVFDFSDNTLF
+621 RWC
-632 IKPFAG
+632 I
-638 VNYYFSYTPSHTENG
+638 
-653 AIAKDIDSMK
+653 
-663 NNSVSVE
+663 
-670 VGAEF
+670 
-675 RKYMNENSYIFVTPK
+675 
-690 IEQFVINSGDDYT
+690 
-703 ANLAVNNAFFTSIE
+703 
-717 ANNKKKTYGQIIV
+717 
-730 GGNVDFTNQLSMNLG
+730 
-745 FGAKQILAGKVDNK
+745 
-759 NETYLSGQVGLKY
+759 
-772 KF
+772 

>member
-32 ESSDVGNYFEENGKD
+32 QSSDIGNYFEENGKD

-59 DLNIKMGVWDLPN
+59 DLNIKMGVWDLP
-72 DDYDSAD
+72 DDYDSDD

-97 NGQNPAYVTN
+97 NDQNPVYVTN

-121 LQAFAPSVI
+121 LQASAPSVI
-130 NGDLTMTSS
+130 NGNLTMTSS
-139 GGEAITEDE
+139 GAGTITEDE
-148 KKGSGIILYNGAVE
+148 KKGSGIILYNGNGAVE

-174 NFTADKTLFAT
+174 NFTADKTLFAA

-192 NGTANLKN
+192 NGTANLTN

-215 NNVVMV
+215 NNVVIV

-245 SDYISTDVQGKD
+245 GDYISTDVQGKD

-286 VQNCGGNKCLVDYK
+286 VQNCGGNKCLV
-300 LSVQNC
+300 
-306 GGNKCL
+306 
-312 VINGGA
+312 INGGA

-325 LVQLQVDIDA
+325 LVQLQVDIDT

-340 KNEFDFSQD
+340 KNEFDSSQG
-349 EEWTKAK
+349 EEWEQAK
-356 EALEKQKTELEQLKQ
+356 ETLKKQQAEIQTMLE
-371 EAEKNGGKIDDEKYI
+371 EAKKNGGKIDDEKYI
-386 DLVNKNSNLN
+386 DLVNKNLNLN

-538 NDDVLWGTYF
+538 NDDVLWGAYF

-596 DNVQTDGAYNS
+596 DNVQIDGAYNS

-663 NNSVSVE
+663 NNSVSIE

-703 ANLAVNNAFFTSIE
+703 ANLAVNNAFFTSVE

>member
-32 ESSDVGNYFEENGKD
+32 QSSDVGNYFEENGKD

-59 DLNIKMGVWDLPN
+59 DLSIKMGVWDLP
-72 DDYDSAD
+72 DDYDSDD

-97 NGQNPAYVTN
+97 NGQNPVYVTN

-130 NGDLTMTSS
+130 NGNLTMTSS
-139 GGEAITEDE
+139 GAETITEDE
-148 KKGSGIILYNGAVE
+148 KKGSGIILYNGNGAVE

-192 NGTANLKN
+192 NGTANLTN
-200 SNFGLMKRSYTDLEA
+200 SNFGLMKHSYTDLEA
-215 NNVVMV
+215 NNVVIV

-245 SDYISTDVQGKD
+245 GDYISTDVQGKD
-257 PLEAGTIIDI
+257 PLEAATIIDI

-272 YGDGEKGLVDYKLS
+272 YGDGEKG
-286 VQNCGGNKCLVDYK
+286 LVDYK

-325 LVQLQVDIDA
+325 LVQLQVDIDT

-340 KNEFDFSQD
+340 KNEFDSSQG
-349 EEWTKAK
+349 EEWEQAK
-356 EALEKQKTELEQLKQ
+356 ETLKKQQAEIQTMLE
-371 EAEKNGGKIDDEKYI
+371 EAKKNGGKIDDEKYI
-386 DLVNKNSNLN
+386 DLVNKNLNLN

-525 AMYGATIGVDKQA
+525 AMYGATVGVDKQA
-538 NDDVLWGTYF
+538 NDDVLWGAYF

-596 DNVQTDGAYNS
+596 DNVQIDGAYNS

-703 ANLAVNNAFFTSIE
+703 ANLAVNNAFFTSVE

>member
-32 ESSDVGNYFEENGKD
+32 QSSDVGNYFEENGKD

-97 NGQNPAYVTN
+97 NDQNPVYVTN

-121 LQAFAPSVI
+121 LQASAPSVI
-130 NGDLTMTSS
+130 NGNLTMTSS
-139 GGEAITEDE
+139 GGGAITEDE
-148 KKGSGIILYNGAVE
+148 KKGSGIILYNGNGAVE

-174 NFTADKTLFAT
+174 NFAADKTLFAA

-192 NGTANLKN
+192 NGTANLTN

-215 NNVVMV
+215 NNVVIV

-245 SDYISTDVQGKD
+245 GDYISTDIQGKD
-257 PLEAGTIIDI
+257 PLEAATIIDI

-272 YGDGEKGLVDYKLS
+272 YGDGEKG
-286 VQNCGGNKCLVDYK
+286 LVDYK

-325 LVQLQVDIDA
+325 LVQLQVDIDT

-340 KNEFDFSQD
+340 KNEFDSSQG
-349 EEWTKAK
+349 EEWEQAK
-356 EALEKQKTELEQLKQ
+356 ETLKKQQAEIQTMLE
-371 EAEKNGGKIDDEKYI
+371 EAKKNGGKIDDEKYI

-525 AMYGATIGVDKQA
+525 AMYGATVGVDKQA
-538 NDDVLWGTYF
+538 NDDVLWGAYF

-596 DNVQTDGAYNS
+596 DNVQIDGAYNS

-703 ANLAVNNAFFTSIE
+703 ANLAVNNAFFTSVE

>member
-18 LLYSSAFAQ
+18 LLYSGAFAA
-27 EINLT
+27 EITFN
-32 ESSDVGNYFEENGKD
+32 SDSDLNTHFD
-47 INLKNPDKYKGQ
+47 INEKDNVATFKNENYKNQ
-59 DLNIKMGVWDLPN
+59 DLTFKINTLAF
-72 DDYDSAD
+72 DDAHEDAKI
-79 YRLNIDI
+79 NIDL
-86 GKNNTLSFTHN
+86 GNNSLTLENTRNSS
-97 NGQNPAYVTN
+97 GE
-107 LNATAK
+107 TAALVRNFNVDAK
-113 EVKTTDIV
+113 DFKTTDIG
-121 LQAFAPSVI
+121 LSYFNAGII
-130 NGDLTMTSS
+130 NANFTMVGGEDFDLDNIDKNKTSS
-139 GGEAITEDE
+139 LLIFN
-148 KKGSGIILYNGAVE
+148 GSRENTNDTV
-162 GKSANGSLTING
+162 NGSLTVNG
-174 NFTADKTLFAT
+174 DFSAT
-185 YGNFVKV
+185 NSAIVSMKSDTFKV
-192 NGTANLKN
+192 NGTATLKEADLGFLSQSYSNLDVN
-200 SNFGLMKRSYTDLEA
+200 DFIALR
-215 NNVVMV
+215 
-221 QAKDFN
+221 AKDIKTDKLN
-227 ENILKANNNAG
+227 DETNAG
-238 ALLLKFA
+238 ALILKSASSYIDESLLNGNDSIA
-245 SDYISTDVQGKD
+245 SLDVT
-257 PLEAGTIIDI
+257 A
-267 SDEDK
+267 EDNK
-272 YGDGEKGLVDYKLS
+272 YGGVFVDYKLS
-286 VQNCGGNKCLVDYK
+286 LKNCGGD
-300 LSVQNC
+300 
-306 GGNKCL
+306 KCL

-318 TAAAKDK
+318 TAAAKK
-325 LVQLQVDIDA
+325 LTNQIAVDLEAITRIID
-335 IDKLL
+335 DLD
-340 KNEFDFSQD
+340 NEQ
-349 EEWTKAK
+349 AK
-356 EALEKQKTELEQLKQ
+356 EALQEQKTELEKLQQ
-371 EAEKNGGKIDDEKYI
+371 EAMQNGGKIDDEKYI
-386 DLVNKNSNLN
+386 DLVNKNLNLN

-525 AMYGATIGVDKQA
+525 AMYGATVGVDKQA
-538 NDDVLWGTYF
+538 NDDVLWGAYF

-596 DNVQTDGAYNS
+596 DNVQIDGAYNS

-653 AIAKDIDSMK
+653 AIAKDIDSIK

>member
-18 LLYSSAFAQ
+18 LLYSGAFAA
-27 EINLT
+27 EITFN
-32 ESSDVGNYFEENGKD
+32 SDSDLNTHFD
-47 INLKNPDKYKGQ
+47 INEKDNVATFKNENYKNQ
-59 DLNIKMGVWDLPN
+59 DLTFKINTLAFEDAHEDAKI
-72 DDYDSAD
+72 
-79 YRLNIDI
+79 NIDL
-86 GKNNTLSFTHN
+86 GNNSLTLENTRNS
-97 NGQNPAYVTN
+97 GGE
-107 LNATAK
+107 TAALVRNFNVDAK
-113 EVKTTDIV
+113 DFKTTDIG
-121 LQAFAPSVI
+121 LSYFNAGII
-130 NGDLTMTSS
+130 NANFTMV
-139 GGEAITEDE
+139 
-148 KKGSGIILYNGAVE
+148 GSGEDFDLDNIDKNKASSLLIFNGSRENTNDTV
-162 GKSANGSLTING
+162 NGSLTVNG
-174 NFTADKTLFAT
+174 DFSAT
-185 YGNFVKV
+185 NSAIVSMKSDTFKV
-192 NGTANLKN
+192 NGTATIEKSGLGFLSQSYSNLDVN
-200 SNFGLMKRSYTDLEA
+200 DFIALR
-215 NNVVMV
+215 
-221 QAKDFN
+221 AKDIKTDKLN
-227 ENILKANNNAG
+227 DETNAG
-238 ALLLKFA
+238 ALILKTASSYINENLLNGDDSIA
-245 SDYISTDVQGKD
+245 YLDV
-257 PLEAGTIIDI
+257 T
-267 SDEDK
+267 DEDNK
-272 YGDGEKGLVDYKLS
+272 YGGVFVDYKLS
-286 VQNCGGNKCLVDYK
+286 LKNCGGD
-300 LSVQNC
+300 
-306 GGNKCL
+306 KCL

-318 TAAAKDK
+318 TAAAKK
-325 LVQLQVDIDA
+325 LTNQIAVDLEAITRIID
-335 IDKLL
+335 DLD
-340 KNEFDFSQD
+340 NEQ
-349 EEWTKAK
+349 AK

-525 AMYGATIGVDKQA
+525 AMYGATVGVDKQA
-538 NDDVLWGTYF
+538 NDNVLWGAYF

-572 STINVAPQWEL
+572 STINIAPQWEL

-596 DNVQTDGAYNS
+596 DNVQIDGAYNS

>member
-32 ESSDVGNYFEENGKD
+32 QSSDVGNYFEENGKD

-97 NGQNPAYVTN
+97 NDQNPVYVTN

-139 GGEAITEDE
+139 GGGAITEDE
-148 KKGSGIILYNGAVE
+148 KKGSGIILYNGNGAVE

-174 NFTADKTLFAT
+174 NFAADKTLFAA

-192 NGTANLKN
+192 NGTANLTN

-215 NNVVMV
+215 NNVVIV

-245 SDYISTDVQGKD
+245 GDYISTDVQGKD

-286 VQNCGGNKCLVDYK
+286 VQNCGGNKCLV
-300 LSVQNC
+300 
-306 GGNKCL
+306 
-312 VINGGA
+312 INGGA
-318 TAAAKDK
+318 TAAAKNK

-340 KNEFDFSQD
+340 KNEFDSSQG
-349 EEWTKAK
+349 EEWEQAK
-356 EALEKQKTELEQLKQ
+356 ETLKKQQAELQTMLE
-371 EAEKNGGKIDDEKYI
+371 EAKKNGGKIDDEKYI
-386 DLVNKNSNLN
+386 DLVNKNLNLN

-525 AMYGATIGVDKQA
+525 AMYGATVGVDKQA
-538 NDDVLWGTYF
+538 NDDVLWGAYF

-596 DNVQTDGAYNS
+596 DNVQIDGAYNS

-703 ANLAVNNAFFTSIE
+703 ANLAVNNAFFTSVE

>member
-18 LLYSSAFAQ
+18 LLYSGAFAA
-27 EINLT
+27 EITFN
-32 ESSDVGNYFEENGKD
+32 SDSDLNTHFD
-47 INLKNPDKYKGQ
+47 INEKDNVTTFKNENYKNQ
-59 DLNIKMGVWDLPN
+59 DLTFKINTLAF
-72 DDYDSAD
+72 DDAPEDAKI
-79 YRLNIDI
+79 NIDLGNNSLTLENTRNSG
-86 GKNNTLSFTHN
+86 GK
-97 NGQNPAYVTN
+97 
-107 LNATAK
+107 TAALVRNFNVDAK
-113 EVKTTDIV
+113 DFKTTDIG
-121 LQAFAPSVI
+121 LSYFNA
-130 NGDLTMTSS
+130 
-139 GGEAITEDE
+139 
-148 KKGSGIILYNGAVE
+148 GIINANFTMVGSDEDFDLDNIDKNKASSLLIFNGSRENTNDTV
-162 GKSANGSLTING
+162 NGSLTVNG
-174 NFTADKTLFAT
+174 DFSAT
-185 YGNFVKV
+185 NSAIVSMKSDTFKV
-192 NGTANLKN
+192 NGTATIEKSGLGFLSQSYSNLDVN
-200 SNFGLMKRSYTDLEA
+200 DFIALR
-215 NNVVMV
+215 
-221 QAKDFN
+221 AKDIKTDKLN
-227 ENILKANNNAG
+227 DETNAG
-238 ALLLKFA
+238 ALILKTASSYINENLLNGDDSIA
-245 SDYISTDVQGKD
+245 YLDV
-257 PLEAGTIIDI
+257 T
-267 SDEDK
+267 DEDNK
-272 YGDGEKGLVDYKLS
+272 YGGVFVDYKLS
-286 VQNCGGNKCLVDYK
+286 LKNCGGD
-300 LSVQNC
+300 
-306 GGNKCL
+306 KCL

-318 TAAAKDK
+318 TAAAKK
-325 LVQLQVDIDA
+325 LTNQIAVDLEAITRIID
-335 IDKLL
+335 DLD
-340 KNEFDFSQD
+340 NEQ
-349 EEWTKAK
+349 AK
-356 EALEKQKTELEQLKQ
+356 EALEKQKTELQTMLE
-371 EAEKNGGKIDDEKYI
+371 EAKKNGGKIDDEKYI
-386 DLVNKNSNLN
+386 DLVNKNLNLN

-525 AMYGATIGVDKQA
+525 AMYGATVGVDKQA
-538 NDDVLWGTYF
+538 NDDVLWGAYF

-572 STINVAPQWEL
+572 STINIAPQWEL

-596 DNVQTDGAYNS
+596 DNVQVDGAYNS

-663 NNSVSVE
+663 NNSVSIE

-703 ANLAVNNAFFTSIE
+703 ANLAVNNAFFTSVE

>member
-32 ESSDVGNYFEENGKD
+32 QSSDVGNYFEENGKD

-59 DLNIKMGVWDLPN
+59 DLSIKMGVWDLP
-72 DDYDSAD
+72 DDYDSDD

-97 NGQNPAYVTN
+97 NGQNPVYVTN

-130 NGDLTMTSS
+130 NGNLTMTSS
-139 GGEAITEDE
+139 GAETITEDE
-148 KKGSGIILYNGAVE
+148 KKGSGIILYNGNGAVE

-174 NFTADKTLFAT
+174 NFTADKTLFAA

-192 NGTANLKN
+192 NGTANLTN
-200 SNFGLMKRSYTDLEA
+200 SNFGLMKHSYTDLEA
-215 NNVVMV
+215 NNVVIV

-245 SDYISTDVQGKD
+245 GDYISTDVQGKD
-257 PLEAGTIIDI
+257 PLEAATIIDI

-272 YGDGEKGLVDYKLS
+272 YGDGEKG
-286 VQNCGGNKCLVDYK
+286 LVDYK

-325 LVQLQVDIDA
+325 LVQLQVDIDT

-340 KNEFDFSQD
+340 KNEFDSSQG
-349 EEWTKAK
+349 EEWEQAK
-356 EALEKQKTELEQLKQ
+356 ETLKKQQAEIQTMLE
-371 EAEKNGGKIDDEKYI
+371 EAKKNGGKIDDEKYI
-386 DLVNKNSNLN
+386 DLVNKNLNLN

-525 AMYGATIGVDKQA
+525 AMYGATVGVDKQA
-538 NDDVLWGTYF
+538 NDDVLWGAYF

-596 DNVQTDGAYNS
+596 DNVQIDGAYNS

>member
-32 ESSDVGNYFEENGKD
+32 QSSDVGNYFEENGKD

-97 NGQNPAYVTN
+97 NDQNPVYVTN

-121 LQAFAPSVI
+121 LQASAPSVI
-130 NGDLTMTSS
+130 NGNLTMTSS
-139 GGEAITEDE
+139 GGGAITEDE
-148 KKGSGIILYNGAVE
+148 KKGSGIILYNGNGAVE

-174 NFTADKTLFAT
+174 NFTADKTLFAA

-192 NGTANLKN
+192 NGTANLTN

-215 NNVVMV
+215 NNVVIV

-245 SDYISTDVQGKD
+245 GDYISTDVQGKD
-257 PLEAGTIIDI
+257 PLEALTIIDI

-272 YGDGEKGLVDYKLS
+272 YGDGEKG
-286 VQNCGGNKCLVDYK
+286 LVDYK

-325 LVQLQVDIDA
+325 LVQLQVDIDT

-340 KNEFDFSQD
+340 KNEFDSNQG
-349 EEWTKAK
+349 EEWEQAK
-356 EALEKQKTELEQLKQ
+356 ETLKKQQAELQTMLE
-371 EAEKNGGKIDDEKYI
+371 EAKKNGGKIDDEKYI
-386 DLVNKNSNLN
+386 DLVNKNLNLN

-525 AMYGATIGVDKQA
+525 AMYGATVGVDKQA
-538 NDDVLWGTYF
+538 NDDVLWGAYF

-596 DNVQTDGAYNS
+596 DNVQIDGAYNS

-703 ANLAVNNAFFTSIE
+703 ANLAVNNAFFTSVE

>member
-32 ESSDVGNYFEENGKD
+32 QSSGVENYFEENGKD

-97 NGQNPAYVTN
+97 NDQNPVYVTN

-121 LQAFAPSVI
+121 LQASAPSVI
-130 NGDLTMTSS
+130 NGNLTMTSS
-139 GGEAITEDE
+139 GGGAITEDE
-148 KKGSGIILYNGAVE
+148 KKGSGIILYNGNGAVE

-174 NFTADKTLFAT
+174 NFAADKTLFAA

-192 NGTANLKN
+192 NGTANLTN

-215 NNVVMV
+215 NNVVIV

-245 SDYISTDVQGKD
+245 GDYISTDVQGKD
-257 PLEAGTIIDI
+257 PLEAATIIDI

-272 YGDGEKGLVDYKLS
+272 YGDGEKG
-286 VQNCGGNKCLVDYK
+286 LVDYK

-325 LVQLQVDIDA
+325 LVQLQVDIDT

-340 KNEFDFSQD
+340 KNEFDSSQG
-349 EEWTKAK
+349 EEWEQAK
-356 EALEKQKTELEQLKQ
+356 EALQEQKTKLEQLKQ

-386 DLVNKNSNLN
+386 DLVNKNLNLN

-525 AMYGATIGVDKQA
+525 AMYGATVGVDKQA
-538 NDDVLWGTYF
+538 NDDVLWGAYF

-596 DNVQTDGAYNS
+596 DNVQIDGAYNS

-703 ANLAVNNAFFTSIE
+703 ANLAVNNAFFTSVE

>member
-18 LLYSSAFAQ
+18 LLYSGAFAA
-27 EINLT
+27 EITFN
-32 ESSDVGNYFEENGKD
+32 SDSDLNTHFD
-47 INLKNPDKYKGQ
+47 INEKDNVATFKNENYKNQ
-59 DLNIKMGVWDLPN
+59 DLTFKINTLAFEDAHEDAKI
-72 DDYDSAD
+72 
-79 YRLNIDI
+79 NIDL
-86 GKNNTLSFTHN
+86 GNNSLTLENTRNS
-97 NGQNPAYVTN
+97 GGE
-107 LNATAK
+107 TAALVRNFNVDAK
-113 EVKTTDIV
+113 DFKTTDIG
-121 LQAFAPSVI
+121 LNYFNAGII
-130 NGDLTMTSS
+130 NANFTMV
-139 GGEAITEDE
+139 
-148 KKGSGIILYNGAVE
+148 GSGEDFDLDNIDKNKASSLLIFNGSRENTNDTV
-162 GKSANGSLTING
+162 NGSLTVNG
-174 NFTADKTLFAT
+174 DFSAT
-185 YGNFVKV
+185 NSAIASMKSDTFKV
-192 NGTANLKN
+192 NGTATIEKSGLGFLSQSYSNL
-200 SNFGLMKRSYTDLEA
+200 DA
-215 NNVVMV
+215 NDFIVLR
-221 QAKDFN
+221 AKDIKTDKLN
-227 ENILKANNNAG
+227 DETNAG
-238 ALLLKFA
+238 ALILKSASSYIDESLLNDDDYVA
-245 SDYISTDVQGKD
+245 SLDVT
-257 PLEAGTIIDI
+257 A
-267 SDEDK
+267 EDNK
-272 YGDGEKGLVDYKLS
+272 YGGVFVDYKLS
-286 VQNCGGNKCLVDYK
+286 LKNCGGD
-300 LSVQNC
+300 
-306 GGNKCL
+306 KCL

-318 TAAAKDK
+318 TAAAKK
-325 LVQLQVDIDA
+325 LTNQIAVDLEAITRIID
-335 IDKLL
+335 DLD
-340 KNEFDFSQD
+340 NEQ
-349 EEWTKAK
+349 AK
-356 EALEKQKTELEQLKQ
+356 ETLKKQQAELQTMLE

-386 DLVNKNSNLN
+386 DLVNKNLNLN

-525 AMYGATIGVDKQA
+525 AMYGATVGVDKQA

-572 STINVAPQWEL
+572 STINIAPQWEL

-596 DNVQTDGAYNS
+596 DNVQIDGAYNS

-653 AIAKDIDSMK
+653 AIAKDIDSIK

-703 ANLAVNNAFFTSIE
+703 ANLAVNNAFFTSVE

>member
-32 ESSDVGNYFEENGKD
+32 QSSDVGNYFEENGKD

-97 NGQNPAYVTN
+97 NDQNPVYVTN

-121 LQAFAPSVI
+121 LQASAPSVI
-130 NGDLTMTSS
+130 NGNLTMTSS
-139 GGEAITEDE
+139 GGGAITEDE
-148 KKGSGIILYNGAVE
+148 KKGSGIILYNGNGAVE

-174 NFTADKTLFAT
+174 NFAADKTLFAA

-192 NGTANLKN
+192 NGTANLTN

-215 NNVVMV
+215 NNVVIV

-245 SDYISTDVQGKD
+245 GDYISTDVQGKD

-286 VQNCGGNKCLVDYK
+286 VQNCGGNKCLV
-300 LSVQNC
+300 
-306 GGNKCL
+306 
-312 VINGGA
+312 INGGA

-325 LVQLQVDIDA
+325 LVQLQVDIDT

-340 KNEFDFSQD
+340 KNEFDSSQG
-349 EEWTKAK
+349 EEWEQAK
-356 EALEKQKTELEQLKQ
+356 ETLKKQQAEIQTMLE
-371 EAEKNGGKIDDEKYI
+371 EAKKNGGKIDDEKYI
-386 DLVNKNSNLN
+386 DLVNKNLNLN

-525 AMYGATIGVDKQA
+525 AMYGATVGVDKQA
-538 NDDVLWGTYF
+538 NDDVLWGAYF

-596 DNVQTDGAYNS
+596 DNVQIDGAYNS

-653 AIAKDIDSMK
+653 AIAKDIDSIK

-703 ANLAVNNAFFTSIE
+703 ANLAVNNAFFTSVE

>member
-18 LLYSSAFAQ
+18 LLYSGAFAA
-27 EINLT
+27 EITFN
-32 ESSDVGNYFEENGKD
+32 SDSDLNTHFD
-47 INLKNPDKYKGQ
+47 INEKDNVATFKNENYKNQ
-59 DLNIKMGVWDLPN
+59 DLTFKINTLAF
-72 DDYDSAD
+72 DDAPEDAKI
-79 YRLNIDI
+79 NIDL
-86 GKNNTLSFTHN
+86 GNNSLTLENTRNS
-97 NGQNPAYVTN
+97 GGE
-107 LNATAK
+107 TAALVRNFNVDAK
-113 EVKTTDIV
+113 DFKTTDIG
-121 LQAFAPSVI
+121 LSYFNAGII
-130 NGDLTMTSS
+130 NANFTMV
-139 GGEAITEDE
+139 
-148 KKGSGIILYNGAVE
+148 GSGEDFDLDNIDKNKASSLLIFNGSRENTNDTV
-162 GKSANGSLTING
+162 NGSLTVNG
-174 NFTADKTLFAT
+174 DFSAT
-185 YGNFVKV
+185 NSAIVSMKSDTFKV
-192 NGTANLKN
+192 NGTATIEKSGLGFLSQSYSNL
-200 SNFGLMKRSYTDLEA
+200 DA
-215 NNVVMV
+215 NDFIVLR
-221 QAKDFN
+221 AKDIKTDKLN
-227 ENILKANNNAG
+227 DETNAG
-238 ALLLKFA
+238 ALILKSGSSYIDESLLNGDDYVA
-245 SDYISTDVQGKD
+245 SLDVT
-257 PLEAGTIIDI
+257 A
-267 SDEDK
+267 EDNK
-272 YGDGEKGLVDYKLS
+272 YGGVFVDYKLS
-286 VQNCGGNKCLVDYK
+286 LKNCGGD
-300 LSVQNC
+300 
-306 GGNKCL
+306 KCL

-318 TAAAKDK
+318 TAAAKK
-325 LVQLQVDIDA
+325 LTNQIAVDLEAITRIIDGL
-335 IDKLL
+335 D
-340 KNEFDFSQD
+340 NEQ
-349 EEWTKAK
+349 AK
-356 EALEKQKTELEQLKQ
+356 EALKKQQAEIQTMLE
-371 EAEKNGGKIDDEKYI
+371 EAKKNGGKIDDEKYI
-386 DLVNKNSNLN
+386 DLVNKNLNLN

-525 AMYGATIGVDKQA
+525 AMYGATVGVDKQA
-538 NDDVLWGTYF
+538 NDDVLWGAYF

-596 DNVQTDGAYNS
+596 DNVQIDGAYNS

-653 AIAKDIDSMK
+653 AIAKDIDSIK

-703 ANLAVNNAFFTSIE
+703 ANLAVNNAFFTSVE

>member
-18 LLYSSAFAQ
+18 LLYSSAFAA
-27 EINLT
+27 EITFN
-32 ESSDVGNYFEENGKD
+32 SDSDLNTHFD
-47 INLKNPDKYKGQ
+47 INEKDNVATFKNENYKNQ
-59 DLNIKMGVWDLPN
+59 DLTFKINTLAF
-72 DDYDSAD
+72 DDAPEDAKI
-79 YRLNIDI
+79 NIDL
-86 GKNNTLSFTHN
+86 GNNSLTLENTRNSS
-97 NGQNPAYVTN
+97 GE
-107 LNATAK
+107 TAALVRNFNVDAK
-113 EVKTTDIV
+113 DFKTTDIG
-121 LQAFAPSVI
+121 LSYFNAGII
-130 NGDLTMTSS
+130 NANFTMVGGEDFDLDNIDKNKTSS
-139 GGEAITEDE
+139 LLIFN
-148 KKGSGIILYNGAVE
+148 GSRENTNDTV
-162 GKSANGSLTING
+162 NGSLTVNG
-174 NFTADKTLFAT
+174 DFSAT
-185 YGNFVKV
+185 NSAIVSMKSDTFKV
-192 NGTANLKN
+192 NGTATLKEADLGFLSQSYSNLDVN
-200 SNFGLMKRSYTDLEA
+200 DFIALR
-215 NNVVMV
+215 
-221 QAKDFN
+221 AKDIKTDKLN
-227 ENILKANNNAG
+227 DETNAG
-238 ALLLKFA
+238 ALILKTASSYIDESLLNGDDSIA
-245 SDYISTDVQGKD
+245 SLDVT
-257 PLEAGTIIDI
+257 A
-267 SDEDK
+267 EDNK
-272 YGDGEKGLVDYKLS
+272 YGGVFVDYKLS
-286 VQNCGGNKCLVDYK
+286 LKNCGGD
-300 LSVQNC
+300 
-306 GGNKCL
+306 KCL

-318 TAAAKDK
+318 TAAAKK
-325 LVQLQVDIDA
+325 LTNQIAVDLEAITRIID
-335 IDKLL
+335 DLD
-340 KNEFDFSQD
+340 NEQ
-349 EEWTKAK
+349 AK
-356 EALEKQKTELEQLKQ
+356 EALQEQKTELEKLQQ
-371 EAEKNGGKIDDEKYI
+371 EAMQNGGKIDDEKYI
-386 DLVNKNSNLN
+386 DLVNKNLNLN

-525 AMYGATIGVDKQA
+525 AMYGATVGVDKQA
-538 NDDVLWGTYF
+538 NDDVLWGAYF

-596 DNVQTDGAYNS
+596 DNVQIDGAYNS

-703 ANLAVNNAFFTSIE
+703 ANLAVNNAFFTSVE

>member
-27 EINLT
+27 EINLAG
-32 ESSDVGNYFEENGKD
+32 SSDVGNYFEENGKD

-59 DLNIKMGVWDLPN
+59 DLSIKMGVWDLPN
-72 DDYDSAD
+72 DDYDSDD

-97 NGQNPAYVTN
+97 NGQNPVYVTN

-130 NGDLTMTSS
+130 NGNLTMTSS
-139 GGEAITEDE
+139 GAETITEDE
-148 KKGSGIILYNGAVE
+148 KKGSGIILYNGNGAVE

-174 NFTADKTLFAT
+174 NFTADKTLFAA

-192 NGTANLKN
+192 NGTANLTN

-215 NNVVMV
+215 NNVVIV

-245 SDYISTDVQGKD
+245 GDYISTDVQGKD
-257 PLEAGTIIDI
+257 PLEAATIIDI

-272 YGDGEKGLVDYKLS
+272 YGDGEKG
-286 VQNCGGNKCLVDYK
+286 LVDYK

-325 LVQLQVDIDA
+325 LVQLQVDIDT

-340 KNEFDFSQD
+340 KNEFDSSQG
-349 EEWTKAK
+349 EEWEQAK
-356 EALEKQKTELEQLKQ
+356 ETLKKQQAEIQTMLE
-371 EAEKNGGKIDDEKYI
+371 EAKKNGGKIDDEKYI
-386 DLVNKNSNLN
+386 DLVNKNLNLN

-525 AMYGATIGVDKQA
+525 AMYGATVGVDKQA
-538 NDDVLWGTYF
+538 NDDVLWGAYF

-596 DNVQTDGAYNS
+596 DNVQIDGAYNS

-653 AIAKDIDSMK
+653 AIAKDIDSIK

-703 ANLAVNNAFFTSIE
+703 ANLAVNNAFFTSVE

>member
-32 ESSDVGNYFEENGKD
+32 QSSDVGNYFEENGND

-59 DLNIKMGVWDLPN
+59 DLSIKMGVWDLPN

-97 NGQNPAYVTN
+97 NGQNPVYVTN

-121 LQAFAPSVI
+121 LQASAPSVI
-130 NGDLTMTSS
+130 NGNLTMTSS
-139 GGEAITEDE
+139 GAETITEDE
-148 KKGSGIILYNGAVE
+148 KKGSGIILYNGNGAVE

-174 NFTADKTLFAT
+174 NFTADKTLFAA

-192 NGTANLKN
+192 NGTANLTN
-200 SNFGLMKRSYTDLEA
+200 SNFGLIKRSYTDLEA
-215 NNVVMV
+215 NNVVIV

-245 SDYISTDVQGKD
+245 GDYISTDVQGKD
-257 PLEAGTIIDI
+257 PLEAATIIDI

-272 YGDGEKGLVDYKLS
+272 YGDGEKG
-286 VQNCGGNKCLVDYK
+286 LVDYK

-325 LVQLQVDIDA
+325 LVQLQVDIDS

-340 KNEFDFSQD
+340 KNEFDSSQG
-349 EEWTKAK
+349 EEWEQAK
-356 EALEKQKTELEQLKQ
+356 ETLKKQQAEIQTMLE
-371 EAEKNGGKIDDEKYI
+371 EAKKNGGKIDDEKYI
-386 DLVNKNSNLN
+386 DLVNKNLNLN

-525 AMYGATIGVDKQA
+525 AMYGATVGVDKQA
-538 NDDVLWGTYF
+538 NDDVLWGAYF

-596 DNVQTDGAYNS
+596 DNVQIDGAYNS

-653 AIAKDIDSMK
+653 AIAKDIDSIK

-703 ANLAVNNAFFTSIE
+703 ANLAVNNAFFTSVE

>member
-18 LLYSSAFAQ
+18 LLYSGAFAA
-27 EINLT
+27 EITFN
-32 ESSDVGNYFEENGKD
+32 SDSDLNTHFD
-47 INLKNPDKYKGQ
+47 INEKDNVATFKNENYKNQ
-59 DLNIKMGVWDLPN
+59 DLTFKINTLAF
-72 DDYDSAD
+72 DDAPEDAKI
-79 YRLNIDI
+79 NIDL
-86 GKNNTLSFTHN
+86 GNNSLTLENTRNS
-97 NGQNPAYVTN
+97 GGE
-107 LNATAK
+107 TAALVRNFNVDAK
-113 EVKTTDIV
+113 DFKTTDIG
-121 LQAFAPSVI
+121 LSYFNAGII
-130 NGDLTMTSS
+130 NANFTMV
-139 GGEAITEDE
+139 
-148 KKGSGIILYNGAVE
+148 GSGEDFDLDNIDKNKASSLLIFNGSRENTNDTV
-162 GKSANGSLTING
+162 NGSLTVNG
-174 NFTADKTLFAT
+174 DFSAT
-185 YGNFVKV
+185 NSAIVSMKSDTFKV
-192 NGTANLKN
+192 NGTATIEKSGLGFLSQSYSNLDVN
-200 SNFGLMKRSYTDLEA
+200 DFIALR
-215 NNVVMV
+215 
-221 QAKDFN
+221 AKDIKTDKLN
-227 ENILKANNNAG
+227 DETNAG
-238 ALLLKFA
+238 ALILKSASSYIDESLLNDDDYVA
-245 SDYISTDVQGKD
+245 SLDVT
-257 PLEAGTIIDI
+257 A
-267 SDEDK
+267 EDNK
-272 YGDGEKGLVDYKLS
+272 YGGVFVDYKLS
-286 VQNCGGNKCLVDYK
+286 LKNCGGD
-300 LSVQNC
+300 
-306 GGNKCL
+306 KCL

-318 TAAAKDK
+318 TAAAKK
-325 LVQLQVDIDA
+325 LTNQIAVDLEAITRIIDGL
-335 IDKLL
+335 D
-340 KNEFDFSQD
+340 NEQ
-349 EEWTKAK
+349 AK
-356 EALEKQKTELEQLKQ
+356 EALQEQKTELEKLQQ
-371 EAEKNGGKIDDEKYI
+371 EAMQNGGKIDDEKYI

-429 LALDIKKDTDNTG
+429 LALQIKKDTDNTG

-525 AMYGATIGVDKQA
+525 AMYGATVGVDKQA
-538 NDDVLWGTYF
+538 NDDVLWGAYF

-596 DNVQTDGAYNS
+596 DNVQIDGAYNS

-703 ANLAVNNAFFTSIE
+703 ANLAVNNAFFTSVE